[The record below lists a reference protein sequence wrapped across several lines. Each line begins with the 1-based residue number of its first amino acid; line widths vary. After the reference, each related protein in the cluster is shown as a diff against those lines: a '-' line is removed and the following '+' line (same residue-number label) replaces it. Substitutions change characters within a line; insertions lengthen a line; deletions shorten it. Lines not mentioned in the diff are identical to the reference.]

1 MAAIHLEDCPG
12 VFSRLPCTSI
22 LGWPVLWRLIFCLL
36 LPTVVS
42 AQEVYLPDVTTV
54 IAGEELEVAEEA
66 LLEYSASLPQRP
78 PVSPE
83 PPQPVPEPAAPVQE
97 PLPPSVVELASSLPQ
112 QQFFVEGLI
121 APAWPLGLLSQ
132 FQVYT
137 EGEAPFRLDFGYG
150 VVGGYGLETTEDGFF
165 HTKSLLSVEK
175 TFLLKKTSLQSP
187 GNGIGT
193 QKPSPAQL
201 KVAGGYLSLDNG
213 LQGHS
218 LLFDDINRR
227 GASLQMAMEI
237 PLPHGFSFG
246 AELPLGWYNRYAGFS
261 STVGRTKVNRGVALS
276 ILQLTPRLKATW
288 STAAHQPF
296 PSSHLFD
303 LGLVLGWGYT
313 ASLDPE
319 VVLSQ
324 NRMHLEASATWRWND
339 ALKVQGNL
347 SLVSFP
353 SGSGAD
359 DVRLLLP
366 FSLGVEWGRIL
377 KQGDLQLFARGGL
390 ESRPV
395 NFLELEERE
404 AFVNLLAKSLIKE
417 GEQSDW
423 FFTAGAR
430 LPLASHLGLDLAANF
445 KQSALGNNVLTG
457 NYAAGINGYTGL
469 FAGDFVA
476 RTAFAT
482 QGAVTME
489 LNSFLMKAGWRGNWF
504 YVPPSLPPHC
514 IFLSLGYN
522 ASSKGWNGA
531 FRWGGELRTNFGIH
545 GPDNVPELG
554 VMAYFKLVENLRLE
568 LEVRDM
574 IKLFSGR
581 QRVLVA
587 PYVKDSGSVSLSL
600 QFSF

>member
-1 MAAIHLEDCPG
+1 MAAIHLEDCPD
-12 VFSRLPCTSI
+12 VFSRLPCASI
-22 LGWPVLWRLIFCLL
+22 LRWPVLWILLFCLL
-36 LPTVVS
+36 LPTAVS
-42 AQEVYLPDVTTV
+42 AQEVYIPDITTV

-66 LLEYSASLPQRP
+66 LPEYSASLPQRP
-78 PVSPE
+78 PVSLE
-83 PPQPVPEPAAPVQE
+83 PPQPAPEPVAPALE
-97 PLPPSVVELASSLPQ
+97 PLPPSVVELANSLPQ

-121 APAWPLGLLSQ
+121 APAWPLGLVSH

-137 EGEAPFRLDFGYG
+137 EGAAPFRLDFGYG

-165 HTKSLLSVEK
+165 HNKSLLSVEK
-175 TFLLKKTSLQSP
+175 TFLPGRARLHIAGTYQSM
-187 GNGIGT
+187 
-193 QKPSPAQL
+193 
-201 KVAGGYLSLDNG
+201 DNG
-213 LQGHS
+213 LQGQS
-218 LLFDDINRR
+218 LIFDDINRR
-227 GASLQMAMEI
+227 GAGAQVDMEF
-237 PLPHGFSFG
+237 PLPQGFSLG
-246 AELPLGWYNRYAGFS
+246 ADLPLGWYNRYAGFS
-261 STVGRTKVNRGVALS
+261 STVGRTQVNRGVAVS

-288 STAAHQPF
+288 STAAYQSF

-303 LGLVLGWGYT
+303 LGLALGWGYT

-324 NRMHLEASATWRWND
+324 NRMHLELSAAWRWNS
-339 ALKVQGNL
+339 ALKVQGDL

-366 FSLGVEWGRIL
+366 FSLGVEWSPAAGGDSVSRGTDL
-377 KQGDLQLFARGGL
+377 KLFARGGL

-395 NFLELEERE
+395 SYLELEQRE
-404 AFVNLLAKSLIKE
+404 VFVNLPAKSLIKE

-430 LPLASHLGLDLAANF
+430 LPLAPQLSLDLAADF

-457 NYAAGINGYTGL
+457 DYSAGINGDTGL
-469 FAGDFVA
+469 FAGAFVA

-489 LNSFLMKAGWRGNWF
+489 LNSFLMRAGWRGNWL
-504 YVPPSLPPHC
+504 YVPAWLPPHC

-522 ASSKGWNGA
+522 ASSEGWNGA
-531 FRWGGELRTNFGIH
+531 FRWGGEVKADFGIH

-554 VMAYFKLVENLRLE
+554 AMAYFKPVENLRLA

-574 IKLFSGR
+574 VKLFSGR
-581 QRVLVA
+581 QRVLVE
-587 PYVKDSGSVSLSL
+587 PYVKESGSVSLSL
-600 QFSF
+600 QFRF